1 MKLEIFIQ
9 ANNKQL
15 IGAKVA
21 QAAIM
26 RNSKILPQILN
37 VDRMEGLGLENLNYK
52 RGGNWVRLNANDLQS
67 FTLVRFL
74 PPTLMNFEGFSLVID
89 PDIFALQD
97 LSDLFNLIETEDFS
111 VLACEKKGFFDSSVM
126 LINNSNFSEEY
137 AWENIVEKLKIGSLD
152 YLDLMSLN
160 LYNIKVKKLER
171 RFNSLDEI
179 SNDTVFLH
187 TTNRLT
193 QPWKTGLKIDF
204 TRNNPGKYLN
214 LVPKK
219 VILKILGKYP
229 SRYIR
234 HPNPEIEKLFFKLAN
249 QAIKEGYL
257 SEEEIN
263 QAIQARIVRR
273 DFFKFINE

>member
-9 ANNKQL
+9 TNNKQL

-37 VDRMEGLGLENLNYK
+37 VDNIAGLGLENLNYK
-52 RGGNWVRLNANDLQS
+52 RGGSWVRLNLNDLQS

-74 PPTLMNFEGFSLVID
+74 PPTLMNFNGFALVID
-89 PDIFALQD
+89 PDIFALND
-97 LSDLFNLIETEDFS
+97 LSDLFDLIKMQDFS

-126 LINNSNFSEEY
+126 LINNANFPREY
-137 AWENIVEKLKIGSLD
+137 SWEYIIAKLKNGLLD
-152 YLDLMSLN
+152 YVDLMSLN
-160 LYNIKVKKLER
+160 LDNINVKKLDR
-171 RFNSLDEI
+171 RFNSLDWV

-193 QPWKTGLKIDF
+193 QPWKTGLKVDF
-204 TRNNPGKYLN
+204 TRNNPGKYFN

-219 VILKILGKYP
+219 AVLKILGKYP
-229 SRYIR
+229 SRYIK
-234 HPNPEIEKLFFKLAN
+234 HPSPEIEKLFFKLAN
-249 QAIKEGYL
+249 QAIQEGYL
-257 SEEEIN
+257 SIEEVN
-263 QAIQARIVRR
+263 HAIKSGAVRR
-273 DFFKFINE
+273 DFLNFIK

>member
-1 MKLEIFIQ
+1 LKLEIFIQ